1 MSWQNSIGY
10 VPQKVYLVDE
20 SVEANIA
27 FGTNKE
33 KIDNL
38 SIIESAKIA
47 QIHDFII
54 NDLPQGY
61 KTNIGE
67 NGSKLSGGQ
76 RQRLGIS
83 RALYN
88 NPDILIMDEATN
100 ALDKLTENNLMKS
113 IYELRDKLTVILI
126 THNIETL
133 NNCDQVYFLKMDQ

>member
-1 MSWQNSIGY
+1 MSQ
-10 VPQKVYLVDE
+10 Q
-20 SVEANIA
+20 
-27 FGTNKE
+27 
-33 KIDNL
+33 
-38 SIIESAKIA
+38 KIA

-133 NNCDQVYFLKMDQ
+133 NNCDQVYFLENGSIKDVGTFNDLLNKNTSFKSMVSSLN